1 MGEEI
6 IDVSKLSDMMK
17 QYMAIK
23 ENYSDCLLFFRL
35 GDFYEM
41 FFDDAVVA
49 SRELE
54 LTLTGRDCG
63 LEKRAPMCGVPYH
76 SVDTYMQRLIG
87 RGYKVAVCE
96 QLTDPKDSKGLV
108 ERGVVRIITPG
119 TVMEQSMLDE
129 KTNNYVCAVNPG
141 PKRIGFAWA
150 DVSTGDFYTTEFENT
165 PQLEELVDMI
175 GAINPSELLSEGD
188 TEKLEGILAL
198 RFSGRKYN
206 FTLVPRNNFDY
217 ERSYRSLC
225 GHFNVRSLSC
235 FDIASLTEGIGAAG
249 ALLAYL
255 YETQKTDLAHINRI
269 HYYDKS
275 QYMQLDV
282 NTRRNLEITE
292 TMMWRSKKGSLLD
305 AIDRTLTPMGDRK
318 LKLWLEQPLRDADE
332 IRKRLAGV
340 NTLFHDYNLREYV
353 SERLK
358 EIYDIE
364 RLSAK
369 VAENRINPRECV
381 SLKDSLRR
389 LPEITAQYGNCEDGL
404 VRELIGEIDPLE
416 DIYSLLDSAI
426 VDEETPV
433 LITEGRLIK
442 DGYNEE
448 LDNLRTMEGNS
459 TSFIL
464 SLEYAERER
473 TGIKNLKI
481 KHNKVFGYFIEVSKS
496 NLDQVPYDY
505 IRKQTIAN
513 GERFVTAELRQ
524 QEEKLRNV
532 QERIIQSEYDLF
544 IELRG
549 ELAHH
554 LDRLQKTARAVAELD
569 VICSFASLA
578 ADKNYTMPLINEEG
592 VINITDGRH
601 PVVENALRQNHFVPN
616 DTALDNEDNRFMVIT
631 GPNMAGKSTYMRQVA
646 IITLLAHI
654 GCFVPAARADISIVD
669 RIFTRV
675 GASDDL
681 ASGQSTF
688 MVEMNEVAG
697 ILNNATRSSLVIL
710 DEIGRGTSTFD
721 GLSIAWAVTEYLADR
736 DNIGAKTLFATHYHE
751 ISELEGRIDG
761 VKNYFIGV
769 REHGEQI
776 IFMRKIL
783 RGSSDRSFGIQVSRL
798 AGLPEPVINRA
809 SEILKRLE
817 DADISKSQISANIFG
832 EAAEIEEAA
841 APPSREE
848 ELTERLKQIDIN
860 ELTAR
865 EAFNIV
871 CELAELAKR

>member
-1 MGEEI
+1 M
-6 IDVSKLSDMMK
+6 
-17 QYMAIK
+17 
-23 ENYSDCLLFFRL
+23 
-35 GDFYEM
+35 
-41 FFDDAVVA
+41 
-49 SRELE
+49 
-54 LTLTGRDCG
+54 
-63 LEKRAPMCGVPYH
+63 
-76 SVDTYMQRLIG
+76 
-87 RGYKVAVCE
+87 
-96 QLTDPKDSKGLV
+96 
-108 ERGVVRIITPG
+108 
-119 TVMEQSMLDE
+119 
-129 KTNNYVCAVNPG
+129 
-141 PKRIGFAWA
+141 
-150 DVSTGDFYTTEFENT
+150 
-165 PQLEELVDMI
+165 
-175 GAINPSELLSEGD
+175 
-188 TEKLEGILAL
+188 
-198 RFSGRKYN
+198 
-206 FTLVPRNNFDY
+206 
-217 ERSYRSLC
+217 
-225 GHFNVRSLSC
+225 
-235 FDIASLTEGIGAAG
+235 
-249 ALLAYL
+249 
-255 YETQKTDLAHINRI
+255 
-269 HYYDKS
+269 
-275 QYMQLDV
+275 
-282 NTRRNLEITE
+282 
-292 TMMWRSKKGSLLD
+292 
-305 AIDRTLTPMGDRK
+305 
-318 LKLWLEQPLRDADE
+318 
-332 IRKRLAGV
+332 
-340 NTLFHDYNLREYV
+340 
-353 SERLK
+353 
-358 EIYDIE
+358 
-364 RLSAK
+364 
-369 VAENRINPRECV
+369 
-381 SLKDSLRR
+381 
-389 LPEITAQYGNCEDGL
+389 
-404 VRELIGEIDPLE
+404 
-416 DIYSLLDSAI
+416 
-426 VDEETPV
+426 
-433 LITEGRLIK
+433 
-442 DGYNEE
+442 
-448 LDNLRTMEGNS
+448 
-459 TSFIL
+459 
-464 SLEYAERER
+464 
-473 TGIKNLKI
+473 
-481 KHNKVFGYFIEVSKS
+481 
-496 NLDQVPYDY
+496 
-505 IRKQTIAN
+505 
-513 GERFVTAELRQ
+513 
-524 QEEKLRNV
+524 
-532 QERIIQSEYDLF
+532 
-544 IELRG
+544 
-549 ELAHH
+549 
-554 LDRLQKTARAVAELD
+554 DRLQKTARAVAELD

>member
-1 MGEEI
+1 
-6 IDVSKLSDMMK
+6 MK

-76 SVDTYMQRLIG
+76 SVDTYMQRLIS

-305 AIDRTLTPMGDRK
+305 AIDRTLTPMGGRK
-318 LKLWLEQPLRDADE
+318 LKLWLEQPLRDAAE

-364 RLSAK
+364 RLAAK

>member
-305 AIDRTLTPMGDRK
+305 AIDRTLTPMGGRK

-776 IFMRKIL
+776 IFMRKML

>member
-305 AIDRTLTPMGDRK
+305 AIDRTLTPMGGRK

-364 RLSAK
+364 RLAAK

-578 ADKNYTMPLINEEG
+578 ADKNYTMPIINEEG

>member
-17 QYMAIK
+17 QYMVIK

-76 SVDTYMQRLIG
+76 SVDTYMQRLIS

-305 AIDRTLTPMGDRK
+305 AIDRTLTPMGGRK
-318 LKLWLEQPLRDADE
+318 LKLWLEQPLRDADG

-364 RLSAK
+364 RLAAK

-578 ADKNYTMPLINEEG
+578 ADKNYTMPIINEEG

>member
-150 DVSTGDFYTTEFENT
+150 DGSTGDFYTTEFENT

-305 AIDRTLTPMGDRK
+305 AIDRTLTPMGGRK

-505 IRKQTIAN
+505 
-513 GERFVTAELRQ
+513 
-524 QEEKLRNV
+524 
-532 QERIIQSEYDLF
+532 
-544 IELRG
+544 
-549 ELAHH
+549 
-554 LDRLQKTARAVAELD
+554 
-569 VICSFASLA
+569 AS
-578 ADKNYTMPLINEEG
+578 
-592 VINITDGRH
+592 R
-601 PVVENALRQNHFVPN
+601 R
-616 DTALDNEDNRFMVIT
+616 
-631 GPNMAGKSTYMRQVA
+631 
-646 IITLLAHI
+646 
-654 GCFVPAARADISIVD
+654 
-669 RIFTRV
+669 
-675 GASDDL
+675 
-681 ASGQSTF
+681 
-688 MVEMNEVAG
+688 
-697 ILNNATRSSLVIL
+697 
-710 DEIGRGTSTFD
+710 
-721 GLSIAWAVTEYLADR
+721 
-736 DNIGAKTLFATHYHE
+736 
-751 ISELEGRIDG
+751 
-761 VKNYFIGV
+761 
-769 REHGEQI
+769 
-776 IFMRKIL
+776 
-783 RGSSDRSFGIQVSRL
+783 
-798 AGLPEPVINRA
+798 
-809 SEILKRLE
+809 
-817 DADISKSQISANIFG
+817 
-832 EAAEIEEAA
+832 
-841 APPSREE
+841 
-848 ELTERLKQIDIN
+848 
-860 ELTAR
+860 
-865 EAFNIV
+865 
-871 CELAELAKR
+871 

>member
-1 MGEEI
+1 MSEEI
-6 IDVSKLSDMMK
+6 IDVSKLSDMMQ
-17 QYMAIK
+17 QYMTIK

-41 FFDDAVVA
+41 FFDDAVLA

-76 SVDTYMQRLIG
+76 SVDTYMQRLIS

-96 QLTDPKDSKGLV
+96 QLTDPKQSKGLV
-108 ERGVVRIITPG
+108 DRGVVRIITPG
-119 TVMEQSMLDE
+119 TVMEQAMLDE
-129 KTNNYVCAVNPG
+129 KTNNYVCAVNFG
-141 PKRIGFAWA
+141 PKRIGFSWA
-150 DVSTGDFYTTEFENT
+150 DVSTGDFYTTEFDNT
-165 PQLEELVDMI
+165 PQLEDLIDII
-175 GAINPSELLSEGD
+175 GAINPSEILTEGVS
-188 TEKLEGILAL
+188 EKLEGILTL
-198 RFSGRKYN
+198 RFFGRKYI
-206 FTLVPRNNFDY
+206 FTQVPHNNFDY
-217 ERSYRSLC
+217 DRSYRSLC
-225 GHFNVRSLSC
+225 GHFNVRNLSC
-235 FDIASLTEGIGAAG
+235 FDISSLIEGIGAAG

-255 YETQKTDLAHINRI
+255 YETQKTDLTHINRI
-269 HYYDKS
+269 HYYNKS
-275 QYMQLDV
+275 LYMQMDI

-305 AIDRTLTPMGDRK
+305 AIDRTLTPMGGRK
-318 LKLWLEQPLRDADE
+318 LKQWLEQPLQDAE
-332 IRKRLAGV
+332 SIRKRLAGV
-340 NTLFHDYNLREYV
+340 DTFFKDYNLREYV

-358 EIYDIE
+358 DIYDIE
-364 RLSAK
+364 RLAAK
-369 VAENRINPRECV
+369 IAENRINPKECV
-381 SLKDSLRR
+381 SLKGSLKR
-389 LPEITAQYGNCEDGL
+389 LPEITSQYTHCEDSL
-404 VRELIGEIDPLE
+404 VRDLIEEIDPLE
-416 DIYSLLDSAI
+416 DIFRLLDTAI
-426 VDEETPV
+426 IEEETPA
-433 LITEGRLIK
+433 LITEGGLIK
-442 DGYNEE
+442 KGYNEA
-448 LDNLRTMEGNS
+448 LDKLRKTEEDS
-459 TSFIL
+459 TSYIL

-481 KHNKVFGYFIEVSKS
+481 RHNKVFGYFIEVSRS

-513 GERFVTAELRQ
+513 GERFVTAELKK
-524 QEEKLRNV
+524 QEENLRDVKEQIIQMEYNLFIQLRN
-532 QERIIQSEYDLF
+532 
-544 IELRG
+544 ELT
-549 ELAHH
+549 HH
-554 LDRLQKTARAVAELD
+554 LERLQKTARAVAELD

-578 ADKNYTMPLINEEG
+578 ADKNYSMPVINEEG
-592 VINITDGRH
+592 RIYIIDGRH
-601 PVVENALRQNHFVPN
+601 PVVENSLKQNHFVPN
-616 DTALDNEDNRFMVIT
+616 DALLDNGDNRFMVIT

-654 GCFVPAARADISIVD
+654 GCFVPATKADICIVD

-688 MVEMNEVAG
+688 MVEMNEVAS
-697 ILNNATRSSLVIL
+697 ILHNATCSSLVIL

-721 GLSIAWAVTEYLADR
+721 GLSIAWAVTEYLADK
-736 DNIGAKTLFATHYHE
+736 NILGAKTLFATHYHE

-783 RGSSDRSFGIQVSRL
+783 RGSSDKSFGIQVARL
-798 AGLPEPVINRA
+798 AGLPEPVIKRA
-809 SEILKRLE
+809 AEILKRLE

-832 EAAEIEEAA
+832 EAEVAAEA

-848 ELTERLKQIDIN
+848 EITERLKQIDIN

>member
-76 SVDTYMQRLIG
+76 SVDTYMQRLIS

-305 AIDRTLTPMGDRK
+305 AIDRTLTPMGGRK
-318 LKLWLEQPLRDADE
+318 LKLWLEQPLRDAAE

-364 RLSAK
+364 RLAAK

>member
-305 AIDRTLTPMGDRK
+305 AIDRTLTPMGGRK

-809 SEILKRLE
+809 LEILKRLE

>member
-76 SVDTYMQRLIG
+76 SVDTYMQRLIS

-305 AIDRTLTPMGDRK
+305 AIDRTLTPMGGRK
-318 LKLWLEQPLRDADE
+318 LKLWLEQPLRDADG

-364 RLSAK
+364 RLAAK

-578 ADKNYTMPLINEEG
+578 ADKNYTMPIINEEG

>member
-76 SVDTYMQRLIG
+76 SVDTYMQRLIS

-305 AIDRTLTPMGDRK
+305 AIDRTLTPMGGRK

>member
-119 TVMEQSMLDE
+119 MVMEQSMLDE

-305 AIDRTLTPMGDRK
+305 AIDRTLTPMGGRK

>member
-305 AIDRTLTPMGDRK
+305 AIDRTLTPMGGRK

-364 RLSAK
+364 RLAAK

>member
-305 AIDRTLTPMGDRK
+305 AIDRTLTPMGGRK

>member
-76 SVDTYMQRLIG
+76 SVDTYMQRLIS

-305 AIDRTLTPMGDRK
+305 AIDRTLTPMGGRK
-318 LKLWLEQPLRDADE
+318 LKLWLEQPLRDAAE

-364 RLSAK
+364 RLAAK

-389 LPEITAQYGNCEDGL
+389 LPEMTAQYGNCEDGL

>member
-249 ALLAYL
+249 ALLAFL

-305 AIDRTLTPMGDRK
+305 AIDRTLTPMGGRK
-318 LKLWLEQPLRDADE
+318 LKLWLEQPLRDAAE

-364 RLSAK
+364 RLAAK

>member
-305 AIDRTLTPMGDRK
+305 AIDRTLTPMGGRK
-318 LKLWLEQPLRDADE
+318 LKLWLEQPLRDAAE

>member
-305 AIDRTLTPMGDRK
+305 AIDRTLTPMGGRK
-318 LKLWLEQPLRDADE
+318 LKLWLEQPLRDAAE

-364 RLSAK
+364 RLAAK

-721 GLSIAWAVTEYLADR
+721 GLSI
-736 DNIGAKTLFATHYHE
+736 
-751 ISELEGRIDG
+751 
-761 VKNYFIGV
+761 
-769 REHGEQI
+769 
-776 IFMRKIL
+776 
-783 RGSSDRSFGIQVSRL
+783 GI
-798 AGLPEPVINRA
+798 
-809 SEILKRLE
+809 
-817 DADISKSQISANIFG
+817 
-832 EAAEIEEAA
+832 
-841 APPSREE
+841 
-848 ELTERLKQIDIN
+848 T
-860 ELTAR
+860 
-865 EAFNIV
+865 
-871 CELAELAKR
+871 

>member
-305 AIDRTLTPMGDRK
+305 AIDRTLTPMGGRK

-364 RLSAK
+364 RLAAK

-841 APPSREE
+841 ASPSREE

>member
-305 AIDRTLTPMGDRK
+305 AIDRTLTPMGGRK
-318 LKLWLEQPLRDADE
+318 LKLWLEQPLRDAAE

-364 RLSAK
+364 RLAAK

-578 ADKNYTMPLINEEG
+578 ADKNYTMPIINEEG

>member
-1 MGEEI
+1 
-6 IDVSKLSDMMK
+6 
-17 QYMAIK
+17 
-23 ENYSDCLLFFRL
+23 
-35 GDFYEM
+35 
-41 FFDDAVVA
+41 
-49 SRELE
+49 
-54 LTLTGRDCG
+54 
-63 LEKRAPMCGVPYH
+63 
-76 SVDTYMQRLIG
+76 MQRLIG

-305 AIDRTLTPMGDRK
+305 AIDRTLTPMGGRK

>member
-1 MGEEI
+1 MSEEI
-6 IDVSKLSDMMK
+6 IDVSKLSDMMQ
-17 QYMAIK
+17 QYMTIK

-41 FFDDAVVA
+41 FFDDAVLA

-76 SVDTYMQRLIG
+76 SVDTYLQRLIS

-96 QLTDPKDSKGLV
+96 QLTDPKQSKGLV

-119 TVMEQSMLDE
+119 TVMEQSMLDD
-129 KTNNYVCAVNPG
+129 KTNNYVCAVNFG
-141 PKRIGFAWA
+141 PKHIGFAWA
-150 DVSTGDFYTTEFENT
+150 DVSTGDFYTTEFDNT
-165 PQLEELVDMI
+165 PQMEELVDMI
-175 GAINPSELLSEGD
+175 GAVNPSELLTEGNSEQ
-188 TEKLEGILAL
+188 LEGILSL
-198 RFSGRKYN
+198 RFSGRRFN
-206 FTLVPRNNFDY
+206 FTQVPSSNFDY
-217 ERSYRSLC
+217 DRSYRSLC
-225 GHFNVRSLSC
+225 GHFKVRNLSG
-235 FDIASLTEGIGAAG
+235 FDISSLIEGVGAAG

-255 YETQKTDLAHINRI
+255 YETQKTDLSHISRI
-269 HYYDKS
+269 HYYNKS
-275 QYMQLDV
+275 LYMQMDA

-305 AIDRTLTPMGDRK
+305 AIDLTLTPMGGRK
-318 LKLWLEQPLRDADE
+318 LKLWLEQPLRDAE
-332 IRKRLAGV
+332 AIRKRLAGV
-340 NTLFHDYNLREYV
+340 DTLFKDYNLREYV

-364 RLSAK
+364 RMAAK

-381 SLKDSLRR
+381 SLKKSLKR
-389 LPEITAQYGNCEDGL
+389 LPEITSQYTQCEDGL

-416 DIYSLLDSAI
+416 DIFHLLDAAI
-426 VDEETPV
+426 VDQETPV
-433 LITEGRLIK
+433 LITEGELIK
-442 DGYNEE
+442 EGYSEE
-448 LDNLRTMEGNS
+448 LDDLRAIEGNS
-459 TSFIL
+459 TAYIL
-464 SLEYAERER
+464 SLENAERER
-473 TGIKNLKI
+473 TGIKSLKI

-496 NLDQVPYDY
+496 YLDQVPYDY

-513 GERFVTAELRQ
+513 GERFVTTELKQ

-532 QERIIQSEYDLF
+532 QERIVQMEYDLF
-544 IELRG
+544 IQLRD

-554 LDRLQKTARAVAELD
+554 LERLQKTARAVAELD
-569 VICSFASLA
+569 VICAFASLA
-578 ADKNYTMPLINEEG
+578 ADKNYTMPIINEEG
-592 VINITDGRH
+592 RIQITDGRH
-601 PVVENALRQNHFVPN
+601 PVVENSLKQNRFVPN
-616 DTALDNEDNRFMVIT
+616 DALLDNEDNRFMVIT

-688 MVEMNEVAG
+688 MVEMNEVAV

-721 GLSIAWAVTEYLADR
+721 GLSIAWAVTEYLADK
-736 DNIGAKTLFATHYHE
+736 NIIGAKTLFATHYHE

-769 REHGEQI
+769 REHGDQI

-783 RGSSDRSFGIQVSRL
+783 RGSSDKSFGIQVSRL
-798 AGLPEPVINRA
+798 AGLPEPVIKRA

-832 EAAEIEEAA
+832 EAEIPAEPE
-841 APPSREE
+841 PSSSEDE
-848 ELTERLKQIDIN
+848 ITQRLKQIDIN

-871 CELAELAKR
+871 CELAEMAKRN

>member
-76 SVDTYMQRLIG
+76 SVDTYMQRLIS

-255 YETQKTDLAHINRI
+255 YETKKTDLAHINRI

-305 AIDRTLTPMGDRK
+305 AIDRTLTPMGGRK
-318 LKLWLEQPLRDADE
+318 LKLWLEQPLRDADG

-364 RLSAK
+364 RLAAK

-578 ADKNYTMPLINEEG
+578 ADKNYTMPIINEEG

>member
-305 AIDRTLTPMGDRK
+305 AIDRTLTPMGGRK
-318 LKLWLEQPLRDADE
+318 LKLWLEQPLRDAAE

-364 RLSAK
+364 RLAAK

-532 QERIIQSEYDLF
+532 QEQIIQSEYDLF

>member
-305 AIDRTLTPMGDRK
+305 AIDRTLTPMGGRK
-318 LKLWLEQPLRDADE
+318 LKLWLEQPLRDADG

-364 RLSAK
+364 RLAAK

-578 ADKNYTMPLINEEG
+578 ADKNYTMPIINEEG

>member
-41 FFDDAVVA
+41 FFDYAVVA

-76 SVDTYMQRLIG
+76 SVDTYMQRLIS

-305 AIDRTLTPMGDRK
+305 AIDRTLTPMGGRK
-318 LKLWLEQPLRDADE
+318 LKLWLEQPLRDAAE

-364 RLSAK
+364 RLAAK

>member
-305 AIDRTLTPMGDRK
+305 AIDRTLTPMGGRK
-318 LKLWLEQPLRDADE
+318 LKLWLEQPLRDAAE

-364 RLSAK
+364 RLAAK

-681 ASGQSTF
+681 ASGQSAF

>member
-305 AIDRTLTPMGDRK
+305 AIDRTLTPMGGRK
-318 LKLWLEQPLRDADE
+318 LKLWLEQPLRDAAE

-364 RLSAK
+364 RLAAK

-592 VINITDGRH
+592 VINITVGRH

>member
-206 FTLVPRNNFDY
+206 FDY

-305 AIDRTLTPMGDRK
+305 AIDRTLTPMGGRK
-318 LKLWLEQPLRDADE
+318 LKLWLEQPLRDADG

-364 RLSAK
+364 RLAAK

-578 ADKNYTMPLINEEG
+578 ADKNYTMPIINEEG

>member
-305 AIDRTLTPMGDRK
+305 AIDRTLTPMGGRK

-364 RLSAK
+364 RLAAK

-688 MVEMNEVAG
+688 MVEMNEVAV

-841 APPSREE
+841 ASPSREE

>member
-76 SVDTYMQRLIG
+76 SVDTYMQRLIS

-305 AIDRTLTPMGDRK
+305 AIDRTLTPMGGRK
-318 LKLWLEQPLRDADE
+318 LKLWLEQPLRDAAE

-364 RLSAK
+364 RLAAK

-578 ADKNYTMPLINEEG
+578 ADKNYTMPIINEEG

>member
-1 MGEEI
+1 
-6 IDVSKLSDMMK
+6 MK

-76 SVDTYMQRLIG
+76 SVDTYMQRLIS

-305 AIDRTLTPMGDRK
+305 AIDRTLTPMGGRK
-318 LKLWLEQPLRDADE
+318 LKLWLEQPLRDAAE

-364 RLSAK
+364 RLAAK

-532 QERIIQSEYDLF
+532 QERIIQSESDLF

>member
-305 AIDRTLTPMGDRK
+305 AIDRTLTPMGGRK
-318 LKLWLEQPLRDADE
+318 LKLWLEQPLRDAAE

-364 RLSAK
+364 RLAAK

>member
-305 AIDRTLTPMGDRK
+305 AIDRTLTPMGGRK
-318 LKLWLEQPLRDADE
+318 LKLWLEQPLRDAAE

-364 RLSAK
+364 RLAAK

-817 DADISKSQISANIFG
+817 DADISITQISANI
-832 EAAEIEEAA
+832 
-841 APPSREE
+841 
-848 ELTERLKQIDIN
+848 
-860 ELTAR
+860 
-865 EAFNIV
+865 
-871 CELAELAKR
+871 

>member
-305 AIDRTLTPMGDRK
+305 AIDRTLTPMGGRK
-318 LKLWLEQPLRDADE
+318 LKLWLEQPLRDADG

-364 RLSAK
+364 RLAAK